1 MAGAATEDQA
11 TWQIEIKTA
20 FTAAQM
26 RQPGWEQ
33 DARAR
38 ETALAARLQARG
50 TRLETIRVPRA
61 DGAEIV
67 FRAEGRGTLAQFQR
81 VAFDDLSVV
90 GGIIGGPAILTLNG
104 AVQRGEKVSLALESN
119 PSTGYAWAVR
129 AANGVRTNE
138 STSFRQKANLPGAPA
153 IQTIALNVAQDGDAS
168 LTLAY
173 QRSWESFE
181 PTRAITLTA
190 SRLATIAEIV
200 NPSAPVE
207 TSPPNLPVRAPERVA
222 DLPATFNWATS
233 DNYLGAPKLT
243 PIRDQGSCGS
253 CWAFSTVAAFEG
265 NIYIK
270 DNLLSDLSE
279 QFLLSCNTDGWGC
292 DGGWWAHDYHQ
303 WKTIPND
310 PNPGAVYESTFPY
323 KAYKVPCDAPYARPY
338 RLNNWFYVE
347 SPWTIPSVD
356 AIKNAIYN
364 YGPVSVAVCAGP
376 VFQSYRGGIYS
387 TNESSYCND
396 SINHAVSLVG
406 WNDAENTWILRNS
419 WGTGWGESGYMRI
432 ARGVSNIGYSASYVV
447 YNGATICYTLTT
459 SVNPSGSGT
468 VSVNPSPNCGAQ
480 YTSGTSVTL
489 TANPSVGRT
498 FLNWSGDASGSNNP
512 TTIVMNSNKNVI
524 ANFSGAPSTFKNY
537 LPLVLKS
544 AETGGWV
551 TIMSEDFEGTFPGV
565 WWVYD
570 VDGTTNGEYYWGKRA
585 CRPYSGS
592 YSGWGVGAGLNGASL
607 GCGSYYPNYAYSWMQ
622 YGPFSLADATAAELR
637 FKLWLNT
644 PGYPDR
650 LSYYVSIDDNY
661 FYGYYSNPTGGWV
674 ERVMDLSNV
683 PTLGNLLGQPNVW
696 IAFRFYSDAS
706 TNAAEGAYLDDIVLR
721 KCPIGVTC
729 PVSSVVMPARDVVAE
744 TPISAARPR

>member
-1 MAGAATEDQA
+1 MARSFHRLSCVRHVSGGLVSIYLNLWRVVGRLVALAGLFALVSASLVGADSTAEM

-20 FTAAQM
+20 FTAAEM

-50 TRLETIRVPRA
+50 TRLETMRAPKA

-67 FRAEGRGTLAQFQR
+67 FRAEGSGTLAQFQR

-90 GGIIGGPAILTLNG
+90 GGLIGGSAILTLNG
-104 AVQRGEKVSLALESN
+104 AVQRGENVSLALESN

-129 AANGVRTNE
+129 AANGVRANE
-138 STSFRQKANLPGAPA
+138 STSFRQKASLPGAPA

-173 QRSWESFE
+173 QRPWESFE

-200 NPSAPVE
+200 NPRALAE
-207 TSPPNLPVRAPERVA
+207 TPPPNLPVRAPERA
-222 DLPATFNWATS
+222 AALPATFNWATS

-243 PIRDQGSCGS
+243 TIRNQGSCGS
-253 CWAFSTVAAFEG
+253 CWAFATVAAFEG

-270 DNLLSDLSE
+270 DNVSRDLSE
-279 QFLLSCNTDGWGC
+279 QFLVSCNTDGWGC
-292 DGGWWAHDYHQ
+292 GGGWWGHKYHYNT
-303 WKTIPND
+303 TIPGD

-323 KAYKVPCDAPYARPY
+323 VAYDATCNAPYARPY

-387 TNESSYCND
+387 TNESSYCNGG
-396 SINHAVSLVG
+396 INHAVNLVG

-432 ARGVSNIGYSASYVV
+432 ARGVSNIGYNASYVV
-447 YNGATICYTLTT
+447 YNGAT
-459 SVNPSGSGT
+459 
-468 VSVNPSPNCGAQ
+468 A
-480 YTSGTSVTL
+480 
-489 TANPSVGRT
+489 
-498 FLNWSGDASGSNNP
+498 
-512 TTIVMNSNKNVI
+512 
-524 ANFSGAPSTFKNY
+524 TFKNY

-544 AETGGWV
+544 ADASGWV

-565 WWVYD
+565 WSLSYNANKNS
-570 VDGTTNGEYYWGKRA
+570 GYLWGKRS
-585 CRPYSGS
+585 CRPYAGTSS
-592 YSGWGVGAGLNGASL
+592 AWAVGGGTLGANLS
-607 GCGSYYPNYAYSWMQ
+607 CGAYYPNYVQTWMK
-622 YGPFSLADATAAELR
+622 YGSFSLANTSAAELR
-637 FKLWLNT
+637 ARVWT
-644 PGYPDR
+644 HTESP
-650 LSYYVSIDDNY
+650 SYAFDIVFIGASINNY
-661 FYGYYSNPTGGWV
+661 NFYGTLYYGDWNWNEQV
-674 ERVMDLSNV
+674 LDFSNV
-683 PTLGNLLGQPNVW
+683 YTLGNLLGQSNVW
-696 IAFRFYSDAS
+696 IAIVFDTDNSVAY
-706 TNAAEGAYLDDIVLR
+706 TEGGYVDNVLLR
-721 KCPIGVTC
+721 KCPSGSTC
-729 PVSSVVMPARDVVAE
+729 PAGLASPMVN
-744 TPISAARPR
+744 TNQFTRPTQMILAP

>member
-1 MAGAATEDQA
+1 MARSFHRLSCVRHVSGGLVSIYLNLWRVVGRLVALAGLFALVSASLVGADSTAEM

-20 FTAAQM
+20 FTAAEM

-50 TRLETIRVPRA
+50 TRLETMRAPKA

-67 FRAEGRGTLAQFQR
+67 FRAEGSGTLAQFQR

-90 GGIIGGPAILTLNG
+90 GGLIGGSAILTLNG
-104 AVQRGEKVSLALESN
+104 AVQRGENVSLALESN

-129 AANGVRTNE
+129 AANGVRANE
-138 STSFRQKANLPGAPA
+138 STSFRQKASLPGAPA

-173 QRSWESFE
+173 QRPWESFE

-190 SRLATIAEIV
+190 SRVAALAEIV
-200 NPSAPVE
+200 NPRAPTE
-207 TSPPNLPVRAPERVA
+207 TPPPNLPVRAPERA
-222 DLPATFNWATS
+222 AALPATFNWATS

-364 YGPVSVAVCAGP
+364 YGPVSVAVCAGS

-387 TNESSYCND
+387 TNESSYCNGG
-396 SINHAVSLVG
+396 INHAVNLVG

-432 ARGVSNIGYSASYVV
+432 ARGVSNIGYNASYVV
-447 YNGATICYTLTT
+447 YNGAT
-459 SVNPSGSGT
+459 
-468 VSVNPSPNCGAQ
+468 A
-480 YTSGTSVTL
+480 
-489 TANPSVGRT
+489 
-498 FLNWSGDASGSNNP
+498 
-512 TTIVMNSNKNVI
+512 
-524 ANFSGAPSTFKNY
+524 TFKNY
-537 LPLVLKS
+537 LPLVLKPADAS
-544 AETGGWV
+544 GWV
-551 TIMSEDFEGTFPGV
+551 TILSEGFEETFPGV

-570 VDGTTNGEYYWGKRA
+570 GDGTTNGEYYWGKRA
-585 CRPYSGS
+585 CRPYAGS

-607 GCGSYYPNYAYSWMQ
+607 GCDSYYPNYAYSWMQ
-622 YGPFSLADATAAELR
+622 YGPFSLVDATAAELR

-650 LSYYVSIDDNY
+650 LSYYASIDGNY
-661 FYGYYSNPTGGWV
+661 FYGYYSNPTGGWT

-683 PTLGNLLGQPNVW
+683 YTLGNLLGQPNVW

-706 TNAAEGAYLDDIVLR
+706 TNGAEGAYLDDILLR
-721 KCPIGVTC
+721 KCPSGATCSVGASLPTRGV
-729 PVSSVVMPARDVVAE
+729 DAE
-744 TPISAARPR
+744 TPVRVTRPK

>member
-1 MAGAATEDQA
+1 MSTYSNLWRVIGQMVALVGLFALVSVSLVGADPAAEM

-20 FTAAQM
+20 FTAAEM

-38 ETALAARLQARG
+38 ETALAARLRARG
-50 TRLETIRVPRA
+50 TRLETMRAPKA

-67 FRAEGRGTLAQFQR
+67 FRAEGSGTLAQFQR
-81 VAFDDLSVV
+81 VAFDDLSAV
-90 GGIIGGPAILTLNG
+90 GGIIGGPATLTLNG
-104 AVQRGEKVSLALESN
+104 NVQRGENVSLALESN

-129 AANGVRTNE
+129 AANGVRVNE
-138 STSFRQKANLPGAPA
+138 PTSFRQKASLPGATA

-173 QRSWESFE
+173 QRPWESFE

-190 SRLATIAEIV
+190 SRLAALAEIV
-200 NPSAPVE
+200 NPRAPTE
-207 TSPPNLPVRAPERVA
+207 TPPNLPARAPERA
-222 DLPATFNWATS
+222 AALPATFNWATS

-243 PIRDQGSCGS
+243 PIRNQGSCGS

-270 DNLLSDLSE
+270 DNLSRDLSE
-279 QFLLSCNTDGWGC
+279 QFLVSCNTDGWGC
-292 DGGWWAHDYHQ
+292 SGGWWAHDYHQ
-303 WKTIPND
+303 WKTVPND

-323 KAYKVPCDAPYARPY
+323 VAYDAPCNAPYARPY
-338 RLNNWFYVE
+338 RLNNWFYVG

-356 AIKNAIYN
+356 AIKNAIYT
-364 YGPVSVAVCAGP
+364 YGPVSVAVCAGS

-387 TNESSYCND
+387 TNESSYCNGG
-396 SINHAVSLVG
+396 INHAVNLVG

-432 ARGVSNIGYSASYVV
+432 ARGVSNIGYNASYVV
-447 YNGATICYTLTT
+447 YNGAT
-459 SVNPSGSGT
+459 
-468 VSVNPSPNCGAQ
+468 A
-480 YTSGTSVTL
+480 
-489 TANPSVGRT
+489 A
-498 FLNWSGDASGSNNP
+498 
-512 TTIVMNSNKNVI
+512 
-524 ANFSGAPSTFKNY
+524 FKNY

-544 AETGGWV
+544 GETSGWV
-551 TIMSEDFEGTFPGV
+551 TILSEGFEGTFPGE

-570 VDGTTNGEYYWGKRA
+570 ADGTTNGEYYWGKRA
-585 CRPYSGS
+585 CRPYAGS
-592 YSGWGVGAGLNGASL
+592 YSGWGVGAGLNGALL
-607 GCGSYYPNYAYSWMQ
+607 GCGSYYPNYVYSWMQ
-622 YGPFSLADATAAELR
+622 YGPFSLVDATAAELR

-650 LSYYVSIDDNY
+650 LSYYASIDGNY

-683 PTLGNLLGQPNVW
+683 YTLGNLLGQPNVW

-706 TNAAEGAYLDDIVLR
+706 TNAAEGAYLDDILLR
-721 KCPIGVTC
+721 KCPSGATC
-729 PVSSVVMPARDVVAE
+729 SVGASLPTQGADAEMPARA
-744 TPISAARPR
+744 TRPK